1 MGKLTVDTGTLG
13 NPATGDSLRTAFNKV
28 NTNFDEIYE
37 VVGDPDTGLLTTAV
51 TNGDIKV
58 QPNGTGVVEI
68 DSLQI
73 TDDDITSLLTN
84 GTVAITGNGTGTV
97 DIEGLSFKGTSISSG
112 DSSRINLNEN
122 VNVDGNLTVTGNF
135 DLEGL
140 AVGTL
145 DVDNLNLNDNVISSD
160 SNSDINISPGGT
172 GNVVFPGI
180 TVADNTITT
189 SGSNANLELSA
200 AGTGDITTDTDL
212 QLISGT
218 PFLKIQRTDNANVPG
233 ISFVGSAGTAGANI
247 LFDGTSGT
255 ANELIFQTF
264 TVAGGIAEAFRV
276 QQGGASVT
284 GTLTID
290 SGISIT
296 DNTIATSASNAN
308 LELSAAGTGNII
320 LDTDLVSVGGGSEVG
335 HISSNGAFNLLL
347 STNGDTDSGSIEI
360 VDGANGDITI
370 ENNGT
375 GDILLKAGGQVGIGA
390 VSSPDTMVHVKSAAA
405 KITLQRTADANTPGL
420 SFQNSGGNVR
430 AELMM
435 DGTSGTS
442 NTLFVKTH
450 DGSSLAERFRVT
462 HTGATVTG
470 TLDIDSGI
478 SITDNTITTSASNA
492 NLEINASGSG
502 TVVLENLK
510 VGTGSTVTTILDE
523 DAMGSDSATALATQQ
538 SIKAYVD
545 STVTAQDLDF
555 QGDSGGA
562 LNIDLDSETLDI
574 AGGTNIN
581 TAGSGNT
588 LTVNLDTAL
597 TGLTSVVVDNVTIA
611 DNTITTNASNANL
624 ELSANGSGIV
634 TIDGGIDIGDI
645 NISYGTATTTSS
657 SAANID
663 TFAAAT
669 FRSAK
674 YQVSIVD
681 STNTRFGIYEIFVT
695 HDGSSAYINAVGI
708 SDTGEDLATFSADI
722 DSGSVRVR
730 VVPISDASTVFKFV
744 RTVFAV

>member
-1 MGKLTVDTGTLG
+1 MASGVRIKGTTLSADDSSTININEGLIVDGDLTV
-13 NPATGDSLRTAFNKV
+13 
-28 NTNFDEIYE
+28 
-37 VVGDPDTGLLTTAV
+37 
-51 TNGDIKV
+51 
-58 QPNGTGVVEI
+58 
-68 DSLQI
+68 
-73 TDDDITSLLTN
+73 
-84 GTVAITGNGTGTV
+84 
-97 DIEGLSFKGTSISSG
+97 SG
-112 DSSRINLNEN
+112 S
-122 VNVDGNLTVTGNF
+122 F

-145 DVDNLNLNDNVISSD
+145 DVDNLNFNDNIISSD
-160 SNSDINISPGGT
+160 SNSDINIAPGGT
-172 GNVVFPGI
+172 GNLV
-180 TVADNTITT
+180 
-189 SGSNANLELSA
+189 
-200 AGTGDITTDTDL
+200 
-212 QLISGT
+212 
-218 PFLKIQRTDNANVPG
+218 
-233 ISFVGSAGTAGANI
+233 
-247 LFDGTSGT
+247 
-255 ANELIFQTF
+255 
-264 TVAGGIAEAFRV
+264 
-276 QQGGASVT
+276 
-284 GTLTID
+284 
-290 SGISIT
+290 
-296 DNTIATSASNAN
+296 
-308 LELSAAGTGNII
+308 

-360 VDGANGDITI
+360 VDGADGNITI

-375 GDILLKAGGQVGIGA
+375 GDILLKAGGQVGIGS
-390 VSSPDTMVHVKSAAA
+390 VSAPDTSLHIKSAAA

-442 NTLFVKTH
+442 NTVFVKTY

-510 VGTGSTVTTILDE
+510 VGTGETVTTILDE
-523 DAMGSDSATALATQQ
+523 DAMGSNSATALATQQ

-545 STVTAQDLDF
+545 STVTAQDLDITADDSTALSIDLDSDTLHF
-555 QGDSGGA
+555 AGGTGITTTVSGKTVSHAIDGTVATLAGSQILTNKSIDFDNNTVTNIEVDNLKSGVLDTDINSVAGTDTTLASAKAIKTYVDAQVTLQDLDVQGDSGTID
-562 LNIDLDSETLDI
+562 IDLDSETLDI
-574 AGGTNIN
+574 AGGTNIT
-581 TAGSGNT
+581 TAGAGT
-588 LTVNLDTAL
+588 TITVNLDTAL
-597 TGLTSVVVDNVTIA
+597 TGLTSVAVDNITIS
-611 DNTITTNASNANL
+611 DNSITTNASNANL
-624 ELSANGSGIV
+624 ELSANGTGV
-634 TIDGGIDIGDI
+634 VKIDGGIDIGDA
-645 NISYGTATTTSS
+645 NISFGTATTTSS
-657 SAANID
+657 SAANMD
-663 TFAAAT
+663 TFTAAT

-681 STNTRFGIYEIFVT
+681 STNTKFGIYEVFVT
-695 HDGSSAYINAVGI
+695 HDGSSAFINAQGI
-708 SDTGEDLATFSADI
+708 SDTGLDLATFSADI